1 MNWNL
6 IGHEPA
12 VRLLKEHIKQGNLRQ
27 AYLLTGP
34 QGIGKRTLA
43 LRIVQA
49 VNCQQL
55 AGDGEPCYQCRSCQQ
70 IERMQH
76 PDLSIIQAEQ
86 VAGSLKVDQIRDLQ
100 RSLSLA
106 PYEANYRA
114 GILLRFEEASA
125 GAANALL
132 KTLEE
137 PPARVILILT
147 AENSELL
154 LPTIVSRCEVIRL
167 RPASIEQAA
176 QGLQQHWG
184 IAPEQAQLLAHI
196 SGGRVGYALQ
206 LYQSPEQMEQRQIW
220 LDDLHRLL
228 TAGRVERFAYASRL
242 SSDKNYKE
250 TLQAVLPVW
259 ISLWRDVLLVAAGAS
274 TPVTNLD
281 RRDEIEAAAGRLGI
295 EGARCAIQALERTLH
310 LLSRNVNA
318 RLSLEVL
325 MLDLPV
331 L

>member
-12 VRLLKEHIKQGNLRQ
+12 VRLLKEHFKQGNLRQ

-43 LRIVQA
+43 LRLIQA
-49 VNCQQL
+49 INCPQP

-76 PDLSIIQAEQ
+76 PDLAIIQAEQ
-86 VAGSLKVDQIRDLQ
+86 VAGSLKVDQIRELQ

-125 GAANALL
+125 GAANAML

-167 RPASIEQAA
+167 RPASTEQAA
-176 QGLQQHWG
+176 LGLQQRWN

-206 LYQSPEQMEQRQIW
+206 LYQNPEQMEQRQIW

-242 SSDKNYKE
+242 SSDKNFKE

-259 ISLWRDVLLVAAGAS
+259 ISLLRDVLLVAAGAS

-281 RRDEIEAAAGRLGI
+281 RREEIEAAAGRLGI
-295 EGARCAIQALERTLH
+295 DGAHCTIQALERTLY
-310 LLSRNVNA
+310 LLGRNVNA